1 MAYQEDIIVIKTQE
15 RITTSI
21 LDYMLNIL
29 MITEILPEDLVQ
41 GKSFSP
47 NGYEEYG
54 SIDAVGEKFKVT
66 STIYKKASNLFAQKY
81 NNGVNQSNM
90 KKLVI
95 VKKDEEDKSYLDC
108 LNRIGYKNC
117 YYTLCN
123 SNADANALSVNDWV
137 SNRRKIQL
145 YDAGDDEMKNSEA
158 TNDIASVLKA
168 KNAGRTGVFYHEVE
182 TESLS
187 GALMAILASSP
198 VGTKSASYKTPSGI
212 TVDNLTDTE
221 EETLR
226 AKNAN
231 FFTYYIASSGDYG
244 TRQLT
249 SDNGIMANGDDI
261 QKVICVDRTVL
272 ELQAGLMDAIVQD
285 LPYDDNGGTVIYDAV
300 NSVFSQLK
308 REGVIAQDS
317 IDPETN
323 EVIKGYTIYVLTRA
337 ETKKYYPEY
346 FAKKSWI
353 VDTTVE
359 FALTGKRVHL
369 TLAY

>member
-29 MITEILPEDLVQ
+29 MITEILPEDLVS
-41 GKSFSP
+41 GKTFSP
-47 NGYEEYG
+47 SGYEEYG

-66 STIYKKASNLFAQKY
+66 STIYKKANNLFAQKY

-95 VKKDEEDKSYLDC
+95 VKKDEEDGSYLDC

-137 SNRRKIQL
+137 STRRKIQL
-145 YDAGDDEMKNSEA
+145 YDAGDDDIKTAEA
-158 TNDIASVLKA
+158 KNDIASVLKA
-168 KNAGRTGVFYHEVE
+168 KNAGRTGVFYHKVE

-212 TVDNLTDTE
+212 TVDSLTDSE
-221 EETLR
+221 EEALR

-249 SDNGIMANGDDI
+249 SDNGVMANGDDI

-323 EVIKGYTIYVLTRA
+323 EIIKGYTINVLTRA
-337 ETKKYYPEY
+337 ETKKHYPEY

-359 FALTGKRVHL
+359 FALTGKRIHL
-369 TLAY
+369 ILAY